1 MWIDEYRSAHG
12 MELDEFARA
21 VNAYGRK
28 MVPPLVCT
36 ITDEL
41 IHMLERVKG
50 CVTHPIIANAIAEY
64 CWATPDQRDV
74 IVAEI
79 HRGNWE
85 PRQRVEYAKPVE
97 VSFNNVPSGAKPVV
111 KINVLGEVIASY
123 ESVSDAERREPNN
136 GDYIRKRCKR
146 KVEREFWSTPYT
158 YRYQEEWAAMN
169 REEQLQDIIRDTEQ
183 ENDEQED

>member
-64 CWATPDQRDV
+64 CGATPEVRSWTVGIPGQHDRLEACSPLQ
-74 IVAEI
+74 
-79 HRGNWE
+79 HR
-85 PRQRVEYAKPVE
+85 V
-97 VSFNNVPSGAKPVV
+97 
-111 KINVLGEVIASY
+111 
-123 ESVSDAERREPNN
+123 DREDGGWMP
-136 GDYIRKRCKR
+136 C
-146 KVEREFWSTPYT
+146 
-158 YRYQEEWAAMN
+158 
-169 REEQLQDIIRDTEQ
+169 
-183 ENDEQED
+183 